1 MIDLKNSKNQ
11 DKILLVKI
19 MQIDE
24 QAVKT
29 QIRQIKSDNKVKIN
43 LPAADN
49 CELKC

>member
-1 MIDLKNSKNQ
+1 MLSDFNLQKITWMIDLKNSKNQ

-29 QIRQIKSDNKVKIN
+29 
-43 LPAADN
+43 
-49 CELKC
+49 